1 VEAGL
6 LQPCDT
12 FPPASVS
19 FVKPVTPILVDPA
32 TCRKVWNDLHAQ
44 AFGPA
49 GPASAIEARSMLEAV
64 MAGSH
69 VFGFVGMTAESTFI
83 CFRGTHFLS
92 EWLEDAEIKP
102 VPYRFRSGNDAGDA
116 HMGFQ
121 AIYETIRE
129 SVLTAVGT
137 SDARPITIIGH
148 SL

>member
-1 VEAGL
+1 MEARMPFDPIFTRETLLPLAVHSYVEAGL

-64 MAGSH
+64 MADSH

-92 EWLEDAEIKP
+92 EWLE
-102 VPYRFRSGNDAGDA
+102 
-116 HMGFQ
+116 
-121 AIYETIRE
+121 
-129 SVLTAVGT
+129 
-137 SDARPITIIGH
+137 
-148 SL
+148 